1 MGYPLISRKILYLRH
16 GPGYSRLTEMEY
28 VHEIQLPSAMEVE
41 LRGTAKCPPHC
52 FIVEKM
58 AFGKI

>member
-1 MGYPLISRKILYLRH
+1 MK
-16 GPGYSRLTEMEY
+16 YSCPA
-28 VHEIQLPSAMEVE
+28 QLEVE